1 MPSVVDDS
9 EYDPPKN
16 NKRGEARISQPLR
29 FEVASADSGGF
40 LGIAFGWTFD
50 IASCRYFGSDAR
62 LPSRTFVGLLAVM
75 ILPSVVAA
83 HDGFHDGP
91 RSGKEVFEPGSP

>member
-50 IASCRYFGSDAR
+50 IASCRHFVVGQSVQSQR
-62 LPSRTFVGLLAVM
+62 LLSRPA
-75 ILPSVVAA
+75 
-83 HDGFHDGP
+83 
-91 RSGKEVFEPGSP
+91 